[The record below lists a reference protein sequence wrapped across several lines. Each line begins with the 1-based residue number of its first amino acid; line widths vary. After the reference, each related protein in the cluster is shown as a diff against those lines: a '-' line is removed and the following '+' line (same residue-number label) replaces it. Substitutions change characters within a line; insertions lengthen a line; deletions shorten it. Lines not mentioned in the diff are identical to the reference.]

1 MDFEGSLGFHQ
12 PPGDAERERI
22 RELSRYYCALD
33 RPLALDPSA
42 EGERSQDGAPQQDE
56 QPKAC
61 DISADI
67 TLNALA
73 QLGTHRLRCNRSF
86 ISLVD
91 GTNQHIIAEAT
102 KSVSLRN
109 KDSHLPNDDIYL
121 GVMSLDLKWGLCPHT
136 IRLFTGEDPSYIIDT
151 DNITASRTHY
161 IIRDLSKEDCFKDR
175 PYVLG
180 WPHFRFYAEVP
191 LKSPSGIILGTYC
204 VIDDKPR
211 ERADFSEDD
220 VDTLQEISDAIVH
233 HLENVRVVNDH
244 RRSERLVKGL
254 TSFVKDY
261 SDFDPREA
269 SSGRRLESTS
279 LASNAEMPISL
290 DGVTVT
296 GASVV
301 SASSAS
307 SRTEHTSTFFS
318 PLPGSTEPSS
328 LDSNLSVSMSSPG
341 EERPMDDVQNTAGPG
356 ELKSTLDNASL
367 VSLADSIP
375 ISDRITS
382 IFARASVL
390 LRDSM
395 DLDGVAFL
403 DAARCNPS
411 FQVPIKHASWE
422 PLPKSVSPVSPPLP
436 VTPSLTPL
444 GLSGSASEDLDTP
457 CDFLSSAF
465 GKALPGDAASIIHV
479 TEELLTLLIAF
490 FPQGQ
495 IFTSTDSAETEDYLS
510 FGSVTASGFRAKKIQ
525 TISQQVLKL
534 VPSADSVLFLP
545 LWDYH
550 KSRWMAGTLVWAR
563 DSHRVLGME
572 ELHYFKVFGDSI
584 VSEVS
589 RVHWIT
595 TEKSKF
601 DFISSV
607 SHELRSPLHGIL
619 ASAEL
624 LHATCLEPAQ
634 EDMIRMIE
642 TSGLTLL
649 DTTDHL
655 LEFCKINN
663 LTQAKKS
670 KGKRQRETSSLVSDF
685 DLGHLVEEVTNI
697 LYTGQRAPRMTG
709 RDIVRFSPGID
720 EAKSGGICA
729 HDMSL
734 VVRIEQSQSWIVRSL
749 PGAWR
754 RIVMNLLGN
763 ALKWTKSGFVE
774 VSLSVAAP
782 EKSHNFVAHLSIT
795 DTGSGI
801 APDFLRHKLFSPF
814 AQEDSLTEGVGLGL
828 SIVRQLVTS
837 LHGTV
842 SVRSE
847 LGIGTQVD
855 VYIPV
860 QDPDGSI
867 PPQLMLKQNVGG
879 VDGIDVPLQACL
891 VAFNGYPDLNEVPTG
906 VLSVDAKRKISIQS
920 TLADVFM
927 SQFGWSVSLAESL
940 EQAQGDVV
948 VFEEAVL
955 EAAAQGSSCLK
966 VIQAMEAKFKYIVIL
981 GSKSMQKTY
990 APTVIWI
997 TQPFGPHKVQTAVR
1011 RALELHQTSAQS
1023 EFVPTMT
1030 SLTISDDPFSTPSN
1044 SPPVE
1049 DEEET
1054 TPKAVVE
1061 KKPQGAPV
1069 VELPIQTTLQPKTKH
1084 VLIVDDNDINLKI
1097 MATFIRKIG
1106 CSYETATNGL
1116 IALEKYMASS
1126 QQFNFVLM
1134 DISMP
1139 VMDGLV
1145 STSKIRQYEKEKRL
1159 RPSCI
1164 MAVTGVASES
1174 MQQQAQKA
1182 GINQYLIKPLSLH
1195 ELKGLMAID

>member
-1 MDFEGSLGFHQ
+1 MDFSGSLGFHQ
-12 PPGDAERERI
+12 PPCDAERERI

-33 RPLALDPSA
+33 RPLPLDPVA
-42 EGERSQDGAPQQDE
+42 ESERSQDGAPQQDE
-56 QPKAC
+56 QPRAC

-73 QLGTHRLRCNRSF
+73 QLGTHRLQCNRSF

-91 GTNQHIIAEAT
+91 GSNQHIIAEAT

-109 KDSHLPNDDIYL
+109 KDSHLPDDDIYL
-121 GVMSLDLKWGLCPHT
+121 GVRSLDLEWGLCPHT
-136 IRLFTGEDPSYIIDT
+136 IRLFTGQDLSYTIDS
-151 DNITASRTHY
+151 DNITASRTRY
-161 IIRDLSKEDCFKDR
+161 IIRDLTKEDCFKDR
-175 PYVLG
+175 PYVQE

-191 LKSPSGIILGTYC
+191 LKSPSGVVLGTYC

-211 ERADFSEDD
+211 ERADFSDHE
-220 VDTLQEISDAIVH
+220 VDTLQELADAIVH
-233 HLENVRVVNDH
+233 HLENVRVVNCH
-244 RRSERLVKGL
+244 RRSERLVEGL
-254 TSFVKDY
+254 TNFVKDY

-279 LASNAEMPISL
+279 LASNADMPMSL
-290 DGVTVT
+290 DGVKVT
-296 GASVV
+296 DAGVV

-307 SRTEHTSTFFS
+307 SRTEHTSVAFFNS
-318 PLPGSTEPSS
+318 PLPESTEPSS
-328 LDSNLSVSMSSPG
+328 LDSDQSVSISSPG
-341 EERPMDDVQNTAGPG
+341 EERPMDDVQNPGGPG
-356 ELKSTLDNASL
+356 DLKSMNNNASL
-367 VSLADSIP
+367 VSLVDSIP

-382 IFARASVL
+382 IFSRASVL

-403 DAARCNPS
+403 DAARSNPS
-411 FQVPIKHASWE
+411 FQVSVEHASWE
-422 PLPKSVSPVSPPLP
+422 PLPKSVSPVSTGTAPFP
-436 VTPSLTPL
+436 VTPSLSPL
-444 GLSGSASEDLDTP
+444 GLSGSTSEDLHAS
-457 CDFLSSAF
+457 CDILSSAL
-465 GKALPGDAASIIHV
+465 KKKSPGDAAPTIDIDV
-479 TEELLTLLIAF
+479 TEELLSQLIAF

-495 IFTSTDSAETEDYLS
+495 IFTSSDSAETDDYLA
-510 FGSVTASGFRAKKIQ
+510 FGSAISSGARSKKIQ
-525 TISQQVLKL
+525 TISLRVMKL
-534 VPSADSVLFLP
+534 VPGADSVLFLP

-589 RVHWIT
+589 RVHWMT

-624 LHATCLEPAQ
+624 LHATPLQPAQ
-634 EDMIRMIE
+634 EEMIKMIE

-655 LEFCKINN
+655 L
-663 LTQAKKS
+663 KS
-670 KGKRQRETSSLVSDF
+670 LGGKRNRETSSLVSDF

-697 LYTGQRAPRMTG
+697 LYTGQRAPRMSG
-709 RDIVRFSPGID
+709 RDIVRFSPRID
-720 EAKSGGICA
+720 EAKSGGTCA
-729 HDMSL
+729 QDMSL
-734 VVRIEQSQSWIVRSL
+734 VVRIEQSQSWMVRSL

-774 VSLSVAAP
+774 VSLSVASP
-782 EKSHNFVAHLSIT
+782 DKSQSFIAHLSIT

-814 AQEDSLTEGVGLGL
+814 AQEDSLVEGVGLGL

-837 LHGTV
+837 LNGTV
-842 SVRSE
+842 NVRSE

-855 VYIPV
+855 VFIPV

-867 PPQLMLKQNVGG
+867 PPQLLLEKHAVGT
-879 VDGIDVPLQACL
+879 DGINVPFQACL

-940 EQAQGDVV
+940 EEAQGDVV
-948 VFEEAVL
+948 VLEEAVL
-955 EAAAQGSSCLK
+955 NAAAEGSSCLEIIK
-966 VIQAMEAKFKYIVIL
+966 AMEAKFKYFVIL
-981 GSKSMQKTY
+981 GSKSMQTTY
-990 APTVIWI
+990 APTVIWV
-997 TQPFGPHKVQTAVR
+997 TQPFGPQKIQTAVR
-1011 RALELHQTSAQS
+1011 RALELHQTPAESESA
-1023 EFVPTMT
+1023 PTLTPMT
-1030 SLTISDDPFSTPSN
+1030 TSDDALSTPPPS
-1044 SPPVE
+1044 SPP
-1049 DEEET
+1049 EEEEGEI
-1054 TPKAVVE
+1054 TPKALTEAKSQGAAVVE
-1061 KKPQGAPV
+1061 SPTVPT
-1069 VELPIQTTLQPKTKH
+1069 PQPKANH

-1106 CSYETATNGL
+1106 CSYETASNGL

-1182 GINQYLIKPLSLH
+1182 GTNQYLIKPLSPP
-1195 ELKGLMAID
+1195 